1 MKNGN
6 RIYYNVNHQSLRGIE
21 AEMEFIHKG
30 IENTIGQSSQPYR
43 IIIYGAGMYGKL
55 TYDLVMQHKNLSI
68 VGWVDKNYLNI
79 QADEF
84 PIRIQNPDIICEL
97 EYDYIII
104 TAVTQKII
112 EDICNT
118 ISKYNRTQNHIILI
132 DKNEFDKKDVQYLLE
147 NQFCQS
153 AIKEWKDYIYLRDK
167 YDQYIERKE
176 PTIGKDSG
184 YLFLLWLQGWDNAP
198 LIVKKCRQ
206 SVEKYVTNRKII
218 YLNEKNCMNYIEIP
232 NDIQELHKKGIICN
246 AHYSDLIRLE
256 LLKNWGGLWLDA
268 TVFLSGELYSYI
280 TDQSLFTYQL
290 PKFYARS
297 ISNWLMYA
305 HSNHI
310 IIEETLHLLYTY
322 WRTEMKCV
330 NYYVMHYLFRT
341 VTNIYYQEW
350 SKVPFFTNLTSTILA
365 SELDSMY
372 NEKRLKEIM
381 NMTHIHKLNHRINS
395 ITPNTILEYI

>member
-1 MKNGN
+1 
-6 RIYYNVNHQSLRGIE
+6 
-21 AEMEFIHKG
+21 MEFIHKG

-79 QADEF
+79 KADEF

-218 YLNEKNCMNYIEIP
+218 YLNEKT
-232 NDIQELHKKGIICN
+232 
-246 AHYSDLIRLE
+246 A
-256 LLKNWGGLWLDA
+256 
-268 TVFLSGELYSYI
+268 
-280 TDQSLFTYQL
+280 
-290 PKFYARS
+290 
-297 ISNWLMYA
+297 
-305 HSNHI
+305 
-310 IIEETLHLLYTY
+310 
-322 WRTEMKCV
+322 
-330 NYYVMHYLFRT
+330 
-341 VTNIYYQEW
+341 
-350 SKVPFFTNLTSTILA
+350 
-365 SELDSMY
+365 
-372 NEKRLKEIM
+372 
-381 NMTHIHKLNHRINS
+381 
-395 ITPNTILEYI
+395 